1 MAKEGYKRRCITHQK
16 SNNSTGERI
25 MCPVRACAELV
36 KCIYSEKIQN
46 QNIPDLQINIVM
58 KNGKLTTIPSSMI
71 LTRIRSAVR
80 AIGKEKLGFTD
91 RDVGTHSN
99 RLGGAMG
106 MYLVGTP
113 VYTIMLLGC
122 WSFNAFMRYIRKQVL
137 DMSHR
142 VSAKM
147 VTYEKFYTIPDFVH
161 NTADG
166 DLRTRN
172 NNNLATTTSFN
183 GSHMNMRRGTHP
195 AFHLER

>member
-1 MAKEGYKRRCITHQK
+1 
-16 SNNSTGERI
+16 

-172 NNNLATTTSFN
+172 NKNLATTTSFN
-183 GSHMNMRRGTHP
+183 SSHMNMRRGTHP